1 MPRGCRPANVPVMAR
16 VFLAGATGALGR
28 RLVPLLLAN
37 GHHVI
42 GLARSTASA
51 ERIRELGAEAA
62 PGDALDADSLR
73 AAVMAARPD
82 VVMHQLTDLASR
94 DLAANSAIRV
104 VGTRNLVDAAL
115 AADVRRFV
123 VQSIAFAYEPG
134 DVPAREDIPIDF
146 DAPEPRQTTV
156 RGIAELEAQAAR
168 VDSHVV
174 LRYGTFYGP
183 GTWYSPTG
191 LMADAARAG
200 QLPANRDVTSFVH
213 IDDAATAALLS
224 LDWENGPV
232 NVCDDEPAPATEWVP
247 EFCALVDA
255 EPPTPSDQRTPFAR
269 GADNAHA
276 HALGWRPVYPSWRT
290 TFREARSPSHRM

>member
-1 MPRGCRPANVPVMAR
+1 MAR

-28 RLVPLLLAN
+28 RLVPLLLAH
-37 GHHVI
+37 GHHVT

-51 ERIRELGAEAA
+51 DRIRELGAEPAA
-62 PGDALDADSLR
+62 GDALDADSLR
-73 AAVMAARPD
+73 AAVAAARPD

-104 VGTRNLVDAAL
+104 VGTRNLVEAAL

-134 DVPAREDIPIDF
+134 TAPASEDTPLDF
-146 DAPEPRQTTV
+146 TAPEPRQTTV
-156 RGIAELEAQAAR
+156 RGIAELETQAAR
-168 VDSHVV
+168 VESHVV

-191 LMADAARAG
+191 LMAEAARAG

-213 IDDAATAALLS
+213 IDDAATAALRS
-224 LDWENGPV
+224 LDWETGPV
-232 NVCDDEPAPATEWVP
+232 NICDDEPAPATEWVP

-255 EPPTPSDQRTPFAR
+255 EPPAPSDQRTPFAR

-276 HALGWRPVYPSWRT
+276 RGIGWRPAHPSWRIS
-290 TFREARSPSHRM
+290 FRESRSAAHRM